1 MSRTAASAGL
11 AGVEM
16 DELLGYLAV
25 VGETTQKSMSSV
37 GESKIID
44 ALKVA

>member
-1 MSRTAASAGL
+1 MSRTANSANL

-16 DELLGYLAV
+16 HQLLGYLAV
-25 VGETTQKSMSSV
+25 VGEVTQKSMSSV
-37 GESKIID
+37 GESKIIN